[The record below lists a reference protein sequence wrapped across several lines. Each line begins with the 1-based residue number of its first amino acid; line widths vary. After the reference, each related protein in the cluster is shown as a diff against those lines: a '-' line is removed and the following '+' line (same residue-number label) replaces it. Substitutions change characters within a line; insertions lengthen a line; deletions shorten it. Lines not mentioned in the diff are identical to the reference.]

1 METTKT
7 IARVNDVQ
15 IQMIDNGQKL
25 IPIKPICEAL
35 GISHQKQYEK
45 LKSDEILSSTVT
57 LRVTV
62 GADEKEREML
72 CIPFMYVFGWLFTIN
87 PKNVKPE
94 ASEAVAKYRMECYQA
109 LFKHFTDQSD
119 FLQQKQNALEKQIEE
134 VERIRFDFK
143 NTKMK
148 LDEAR
153 QILNQIKETTFEQ
166 WQLNNSQLKLDFP
179 SYHENDNE

>member
-72 CIPFMYVFGWLFTIN
+72 CIP
-87 PKNVKPE
+87 
-94 ASEAVAKYRMECYQA
+94 
-109 LFKHFTDQSD
+109 
-119 FLQQKQNALEKQIEE
+119 
-134 VERIRFDFK
+134 
-143 NTKMK
+143 
-148 LDEAR
+148 
-153 QILNQIKETTFEQ
+153 
-166 WQLNNSQLKLDFP
+166 
-179 SYHENDNE
+179 